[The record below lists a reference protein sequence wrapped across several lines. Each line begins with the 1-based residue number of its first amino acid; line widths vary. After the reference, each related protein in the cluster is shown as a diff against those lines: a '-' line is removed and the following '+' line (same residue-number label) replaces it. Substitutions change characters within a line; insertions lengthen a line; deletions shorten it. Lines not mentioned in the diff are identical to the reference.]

1 MFEFSRFVFSVDD
14 ALAKLGV
21 GRHRHPDPLARWYT
35 LMARSRLQ
43 KNRYHARV
51 EAGAGARRLEP
62 RLRNNKLRMMRY
74 ENVRGRAEE
83 CASKTNDLVCS
94 LE

>member
-1 MFEFSRFVFSVDD
+1 MIEFSRFVFSVDD
-14 ALAKLGV
+14 ALAQLGV
-21 GRHRHPDPLARWYT
+21 GRHRHLDPLARWYT

-62 RLRNNKLRMMRY
+62 RLRNNKLQM
-74 ENVRGRAEE
+74 VG
-83 CASKTNDLVCS
+83 
-94 LE
+94 